1 VNPVFEAPGERL
13 HKLAHGSLHR
23 YATYYMLGQSG
34 LESSVTKAYA
44 GMSFA
49 RRGHGACLRAGWY
62 VHAFNAAT
70 CAAI

>member
-1 VNPVFEAPGERL
+1 MNPVFEAPGERL

-44 GMSFA
+44 GMSSA
-49 RRGHGACLRAGWY
+49 QRGQDACLRAGRC
-62 VHAFNAAT
+62 VQAFIAAVY
-70 CAAI
+70 AAI